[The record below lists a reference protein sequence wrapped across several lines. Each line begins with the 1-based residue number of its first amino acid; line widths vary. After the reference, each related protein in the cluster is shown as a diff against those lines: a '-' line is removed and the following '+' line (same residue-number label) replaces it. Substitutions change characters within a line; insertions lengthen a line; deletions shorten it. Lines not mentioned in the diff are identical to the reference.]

1 MSKGESDDPMRK
13 AQEKKGDLEELLL
26 KNWTNKKNTKV
37 SAGWLVDLQRKQ
49 KKFAKFA
56 EFC

>member
-13 AQEKKGDLEELLL
+13 AQEKKGDLEELLM